1 MTSPIAS
8 GLVVLRLTETIH
20 SMLTWGSLTPGSNHW
35 YNIWEDLSQ
44 TTSLM
49 KGHAVN
55 HSRLESNQVKR
66 ATLNSQLIKWKL
78 SLLVTA
84 PSLRSCIHD
93 EQWRIIKQIN
103 SFIASTVVR

>member
-1 MTSPIAS
+1 MT
-8 GLVVLRLTETIH
+8 
-20 SMLTWGSLTPGSNHW
+20 
-35 YNIWEDLSQ
+35 D
-44 TTSLM
+44 
-49 KGHAVN
+49 HAVG
-55 HSRLESNQVKR
+55 HSHLEAIQVKR

-93 EQWRIIKQIN
+93 EQWLIIKQIN